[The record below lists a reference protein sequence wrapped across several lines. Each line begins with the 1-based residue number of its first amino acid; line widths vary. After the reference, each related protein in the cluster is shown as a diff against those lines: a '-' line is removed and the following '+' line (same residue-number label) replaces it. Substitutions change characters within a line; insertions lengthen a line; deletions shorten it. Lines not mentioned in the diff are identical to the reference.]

1 MSHAKAHSAKPFPK
15 GRRKGT
21 KKKKGNFG
29 ISYCD
34 SATPKNQYPKPKTR
48 QSLYTRRLL
57 AVLSLLIGAGL
68 LVIFT
73 NLPSHAV
80 IESTSIS
87 PSSHPLPP
95 TLAQWQDDTNS
106 GDYFS
111 QVEKTQVS
119 YLIWS
124 QFPVKIY
131 VEIPQAGNKTQAQAW
146 FSSVLETVQEWSA
159 YLPLVVVEQPDI
171 ADITILRK
179 APPLQFS
186 RDANFLR
193 ARSAQATYE
202 LYNSNNILSHRFT
215 ILLSPTQT
223 GVFLKAA
230 SRHELGHALG
240 IWGHSDLPTDA
251 LYFSQVRN
259 PPSISPRDVNTLKR
273 VYEQPTNLGWS
284 VNKSE
289 KLRSPTSSRSR
300 GSLDL

>member
-1 MSHAKAHSAKPFPK
+1 M
-15 GRRKGT
+15 
-21 KKKKGNFG
+21 GN
-29 ISYCD
+29 
-34 SATPKNQYPKPKTR
+34 KNQYPKPKTR
-48 QSLYTRRLL
+48 QSLNIHRLL
-57 AVLSLLIGAGL
+57 AVLALFMGAGL

-73 NLPSHAV
+73 NLSSSAV
-80 IESTSIS
+80 IQTTSIS

-95 TLAQWQDDTNS
+95 TLAQWQDHTNT

-111 QVEKTQVS
+111 QVEKTQIG
-119 YLIWS
+119 YLVWS
-124 QFPVKIY
+124 QFPVKVY
-131 VEIPQAGNKTQAQAW
+131 VEIPQAASNTQAQAW

-159 YLPLVVVEQPDI
+159 YLPLVVVEKADI

-186 RDANFLR
+186 RDGNFPR

-202 LYNSNNILSHRFT
+202 LDNSNNILSHRFT

-223 GVFLKAA
+223 GMFLKAA

-259 PPSISPRDVNTLKR
+259 PPPISPRDVNTLKR
-273 VYEQPTNLGWS
+273 VYEQPTSLGWS
-284 VNKSE
+284 VDIAHKKVGTFQRKS
-289 KLRSPTSSRSR
+289 LQ
-300 GSLDL
+300 GF

>member
-1 MSHAKAHSAKPFPK
+1 M
-15 GRRKGT
+15 G
-21 KKKKGNFG
+21 KK
-29 ISYCD
+29 I
-34 SATPKNQYPKPKTR
+34 QYPKSKPR
-48 QSLYTRRLL
+48 QSLNIRTLL
-57 AVLSLLIGAGL
+57 AVLALFMGAGL

-80 IESTSIS
+80 IQSTSIS
-87 PSSHPLPP
+87 PSPHPLPP
-95 TLAQWQDDTNS
+95 TLAQWQDHTNT

-111 QVEKTQVS
+111 QVEKTQVG
-119 YLIWS
+119 YLVWS
-124 QFPVKIY
+124 QFPVKVY
-131 VEIPQAGNKTQAQAW
+131 VEIPQTASNTQAQAW
-146 FSSVLETVQEWSA
+146 FSSVLETVQEWSV
-159 YLPLVVVEQPDI
+159 YLPLVVVEQADV

-186 RDANFLR
+186 RGDNFPR

-202 LYNSNNILSHRFT
+202 LDTSNNISSHRFT

-223 GVFLKAA
+223 GVHLQAA

-259 PPSISPRDVNTLKR
+259 PPPISPRDVNTLKR

-284 VNKSE
+284 VNKF
-289 KLRSPTSSRSR
+289 L
-300 GSLDL
+300 

>member
-1 MSHAKAHSAKPFPK
+1 M
-15 GRRKGT
+15 
-21 KKKKGNFG
+21 GNK
-29 ISYCD
+29 I
-34 SATPKNQYPKPKTR
+34 QYPKPKTR
-48 QSLYTRRLL
+48 KHLNIRRLL
-57 AVLSLLIGAGL
+57 AVLSLIIGAGL

-73 NLPSHAV
+73 NLSSSAVVETTSVTPSF
-80 IESTSIS
+80 
-87 PSSHPLPP
+87 HPLPS

-111 QVEKTQVS
+111 QVEKTQVG
-119 YLIWS
+119 YLVWS

-131 VEIPQAGNKTQAQAW
+131 VDRPQTASNQQAQAW

-186 RDANFLR
+186 RDGNFPR

-202 LYNSNNILSHRFT
+202 LYTSNNLLSHRFT

-223 GVFLKAA
+223 GVFLQAA
-230 SRHELGHALG
+230 ARHELGHALG

-284 VNKSE
+284 VNKF
-289 KLRSPTSSRSR
+289 L
-300 GSLDL
+300 